1 MFAGDKRFKELKG
14 KVKNIRKEGRIINMC
29 ELLDEIENRGIEKG
43 IEQGIEKGIEKGRSE
58 GEETATLRIAK
69 KFKDSNVSIDIIM
82 KATGLTKEEI
92 EEL

>member
-1 MFAGDKRFKELKG
+1 MFARDKRFKELKG

-29 ELLDEIENRGIEKG
+29 ELLDEIENRGL
-43 IEQGIEKGIEKGRSE
+43 EKGIEKGRSE

>member
-1 MFAGDKRFKELKG
+1 
-14 KVKNIRKEGRIINMC
+14 MC

-43 IEQGIEKGIEKGRSE
+43 IEQGIEKGIEKERSE

-69 KFKDSNVSIDIIM
+69 KLKDSNVSIDIIM